1 VGAGLAAC
9 RAGNAEHDFQTGGQI
24 PWSDDMNRRDF
35 MKSTVLAGA
44 AAAVGARAAGAA
56 VQPSDRIRVGFIGCG
71 ARAHQLLEAALAMPA
86 IEVVGLCDAYAGRAE
101 RANAR
106 AGGGATIYRDYKEL
120 LANPAIDAVFIVSPD
135 HWHKTMT
142 LDAVAA
148 KKDAYIEKPLSFN
161 VEDGLAMVEA
171 VRRSDRVLEVG
182 SQGVSA
188 PEMGKAREL
197 VKAGKIGRPV
207 MVRAAYNR
215 NSDSGAWLY
224 PIPPD
229 ASPQTVNWEQFLG
242 PAPKRPFDL
251 DRFFRWRCYWDYSGG
266 IATDLFVHL
275 VSWLHFVVDARMPKA
290 VVATGETYRYKATH
304 EVPDTVSALLTYPE
318 GFTANLTCTFANE
331 QGAESGLEILGTEGS
346 LIIRGGTLTFKSE
359 PRREDNRWV
368 VASWPEA
375 LERAYYADPKVQAV
389 ESPSLWPPKAVGGVE
404 SWSALGRDDTYT
416 HIENFFSSVRSRKQP
431 VEDALYGHRAAA
443 CAHMV
448 NRAIREKKLVEWD
461 AAAERMKA

>member
-1 VGAGLAAC
+1 
-9 RAGNAEHDFQTGGQI
+9 
-24 PWSDDMNRRDF
+24 MNRRDF
-35 MKSTVLAGA
+35 MKTTMLAGA
-44 AAAVGARAAGAA
+44 AAIATKAEASAG
-56 VQPSDRIRVGFIGCG
+56 QEPNDRIQVGVIGCG
-71 ARAHQLLEAALAMPA
+71 ARAHQLLEAAVAMPGIA
-86 IEVVGLCDAYAGRAE
+86 VVGLCDAYAGRAE
-101 RANAR
+101 RAKAR
-106 AGGGATIYRDYKEL
+106 AGGGPTIYRDHKEL
-120 LANPAIDAVFIVSPD
+120 LANEAIDAVFIVTPD
-135 HWHKTMT
+135 HWHKAMT
-142 LDAVAA
+142 LDALAA
-148 KKDAYIEKPLSFN
+148 KKDIYIEKPFSFS
-161 VEDGLAMVEA
+161 VDDGLAMVEA
-171 VRRSDRVLEVG
+171 VRRSDRILQVG

-188 PEMGKAREL
+188 PEMAKAREL
-197 VKAGKIGRPV
+197 VKAGRIGRPV

-229 ASPQTVNWEQFLG
+229 ASPQTVNWEQFVG
-242 PAPKRPFDL
+242 PAPKRPLDL

-275 VSWLHFVVDARMPKA
+275 VSWLHFVVDARVPKA
-290 VVATGETYRYKATH
+290 VLATGETYRYKATH
-304 EVPDTVSALLTYPE
+304 EVPDTVNALLTYPE

-331 QGAESGLEILGTEGS
+331 LGAESGLEILGTEGS
-346 LIIRGGTLTFKSE
+346 LVIRGGTLTFKPE

-389 ESPSLWPPKAVGGVE
+389 ESPFTWPAKAVGGVE
-404 SWSALGRDDTYT
+404 SWSAEGHDDTYV
-416 HIENFFSSVRSRKQP
+416 HIENFFSSVRTRRQP

-448 NRAIREKKLVEWD
+448 NRSIREKKLVEWD